1 LSGVA
6 RFDPAAAGW
15 KLDDYKGFPELVG
28 PIWTRQGEDGQV
40 FGFIAEAKH
49 ANVRGVVH
57 GGMLMTF
64 ADEVLGRTVAE
75 AVGDHP
81 LATIQLDTHFLAPA
95 RLGDFVEGHAKVT
108 RRTRAV
114 VFVDGVLTVKGH
126 MVARSH
132 GIWKVLKAE

>member
-1 LSGVA
+1 M
-6 RFDPAAAGW
+6 R
-15 KLDDYKGFPELVG
+15 
-28 PIWTRQGEDGQV
+28 RGEDGPV

-64 ADEVLGRTVAE
+64 ADEALGRTVAE
-75 AVGDHP
+75 AVGDRP

-95 RLGDFVEGHAKVT
+95 RLGDFVEARARVT
-108 RRTRAV
+108 RRTRSV
-114 VFVDGVLTVKGH
+114 VFVEGVLAIKEHTI
-126 MVARSH
+126 ARAH